1 MAKYNCKRICC
12 IPAGIVADQRG
23 VMLLLAV
30 IFMTVF
36 LLLAGIGA
44 DLARWYVAKE
54 QNQTAVDAASL
65 AGSLHGE
72 RYVTIKVQYAHK
84 ERRCHT
90 HSDGDRH
97 CRTVCVSDPP
107 VTLTGKEKPLA
118 EEGGWKRG
126 TCDDDFLG
134 IQERWTEFPNDTES
148 ISKAVFDLN
157 TPNQLT
163 VRGGG
168 EINTPSIKAYDSGR
182 YAPSVI
188 TKSSG
193 SVKTELLHLIGIDE
207 ISVGN
212 CGQASTFY
220 EVISGGR
227 NLGKNGAPEGG
238 CNN

>member
-1 MAKYNCKRICC
+1 
-12 IPAGIVADQRG
+12 
-23 VMLLLAV
+23 MLLLAV
-30 IFMTVF
+30 LFMTVF

-72 RYVTIKVQYAHK
+72 RHVTIKVQYAHK
-84 ERRCHT
+84 ERRCRT
-90 HSDGDRH
+90 DSDGHRH

-107 VTLTGKEKPLA
+107 VTLTGNEKPLVD
-118 EEGGWKRG
+118 EGGWRRG

-134 IQERWTEFPNDTES
+134 IQERWIEFPNDTES
-148 ISKAVFDLN
+148 ISNTIFDLN
-157 TPNQLT
+157 TPSQLT
-163 VRGGG
+163 PRGGG
-168 EINTPSIKAYDSGR
+168 EIDIPSIKAYDSGR

-193 SVKTELLHLIGIDE
+193 SIKTELLHMIGIDE
-207 ISVGN
+207 IAVGN

-220 EVISGGR
+220 EVINSGK
-227 NLGKNGAPEGG
+227 NQGKNGAPEDG
-238 CNN
+238 CSD